1 MDSEILQHL
10 RWYLTTEPT
19 PQGRLEREF
28 GDSQSAVNLYVSSG
42 PPRGSSTS
50 PSPAQNAPP
59 AAQPAPVAPD
69 PLPPTAGLKNQS
81 PGLDVLIGYL
91 AEEIE
96 DKQLK
101 ERANMW
107 REMKIR
113 NCDARGTG
121 LMKRRDCEGPEAVDK
136 YVAWIVAA
144 LRDFPYLNMPEGKDA
159 GIWIRDDLIAKT
171 FQEHWDFYNNKKL
184 KGFDLDEF
192 YEVLHILVRWLKD
205 VQKELRGEE

>member
-1 MDSEILQHL
+1 MDSDILQHL
-10 RWYLTTEPT
+10 RWYLTTEPI
-19 PQGRLEREF
+19 PQGRLEKEF
-28 GDSQSAVNLYVSSG
+28 GDSQSAVNLYVSR
-42 PPRGSSTS
+42 PPRASSQAS
-50 PSPAQNAPP
+50 PSPPAQNVPAPAP
-59 AAQPAPVAPD
+59 AQPAPPD
-69 PLPPTAGLKNQS
+69 PVPPAGRKNQS
-81 PGLDVLIGYL
+81 PGLDVLIDYL

-101 ERANMW
+101 ERAAMW
-107 REMKIR
+107 REMKLR

-121 LMKRRDCEGPEAVDK
+121 LLKRRDCEGLEAVDK

-144 LRDFPYLNMPEGKDA
+144 LRDFPYLNMPEGKEA

-192 YEVLHILVRWLKD
+192 YEVLRILVRWLKD
-205 VQKELRGEE
+205 VQKELLGEE